1 MGVVVRITNLK
12 SIESLEFDVPMK
24 GAYIV
29 TGANGCGKTS
39 LLTSLHRMGAHN
51 AFQMGFPGGKT
62 ANGIDAINKT
72 EIEYEVNGKKVSYRY
87 NKTRWSATPK
97 SNSNLIKKAFVE
109 VLFLKADA
117 SRVEPTPNELKG
129 AKKQPANTALRN
141 FMNTVFDTNKFDR
154 LYQIRLPGRNAIA
167 HLIDC
172 SGPNDKKKSFYSEKS
187 FSLGELCVM
196 RLGLRLL
203 SMVNS
208 GLYIIDEF
216 EMALHPAAQIRL
228 FLEIEKMVNAANCTA
243 LVSTHSSSLIKSV
256 KRANIIY
263 LENENGIVTIHRNV
277 YSTYALQHLTLEGEN
292 APDKLIFVEDI
303 AAKQCVDEMWR
314 QHIQRQQS
322 GGIKYNL
329 PSVQTI
335 VIGGYREVLRFLQR
349 SPSFVPQHTKCIAA
363 LDADAKSFC
372 TPPEITPEN
381 PTPKLSVPQ
390 ALYRELQGNIVF
402 LPWTPEVGLC
412 ELLRND
418 YQKHLKGIQSL
429 TGITNLKITNSSLN
443 AHVGK
448 TEKEQRSICKTTIDT
463 IAESIATKN
472 SWSNE
477 RSREAL
483 LSYLVHSTANPNQ
496 PNMPQLIG
504 KLFN

>member
-1 MGVVVRITNLK
+1 MQ
-12 SIESLEFDVPMK
+12 
-24 GAYIV
+24 GAYVV

-39 LLTSLHRMGAHN
+39 LLTALHRMGAHN
-51 AFQMGFPGGKT
+51 AFQIGFPGGKT
-62 ANGIDAINKT
+62 ANGIDAINQT

-87 NKTRWSATPK
+87 NNTRWSATPK
-97 SNSNLIKKAFVE
+97 SNSNLIKKAFVD

-129 AKKQPANTALRN
+129 AKKQPANSELRK

-154 LYQIRLPGRNAIA
+154 LYQIRLQGRNAIA

-196 RLGLRLL
+196 RLGLRML
-203 SMVNS
+203 SMVNG

-256 KRANIIY
+256 KRGNIIY
-263 LENENGIVTIHRNV
+263 LENDGGIVTIHRNV
-277 YSTYALQHLTLEGEN
+277 YPTYALQHLTLDGEN
-292 APDKLIFVEDI
+292 APDKLIFVEDV

-314 QHIQRQQS
+314 QYIQRQQAGS
-322 GGIKYNL
+322 VKSNL

-335 VIGGYREVLRFLQR
+335 VIGGYKEVLRFLQR
-349 SPSFVPQHTKCIAA
+349 SPSFVPQLTKCMAA
-363 LDADAKSFC
+363 LDADAEPFC
-372 TPPEITPEN
+372 TPPVITPGDT
-381 PTPKLSVPQ
+381 PPKLTVPQ
-390 ALYRELQGNIVF
+390 ELYNALQGNTVF

-418 YQKHLKGIQSL
+418 FQKHLTGVQTW
-429 TGITNLKITNSSLN
+429 TGITNLKIAQVSVN

-448 TEKEQRSICKTTIDT
+448 TEKEQRTICKKTIDA
-463 IAESIATKN
+463 IAESIANKN
-472 SWSNE
+472 SWSND
-477 RSREAL
+477 RAREAL
-483 LSYLVHSTANPNQ
+483 LGYLVHSTVSPSQ
-496 PNMPQLIG
+496 PNMQQLIG